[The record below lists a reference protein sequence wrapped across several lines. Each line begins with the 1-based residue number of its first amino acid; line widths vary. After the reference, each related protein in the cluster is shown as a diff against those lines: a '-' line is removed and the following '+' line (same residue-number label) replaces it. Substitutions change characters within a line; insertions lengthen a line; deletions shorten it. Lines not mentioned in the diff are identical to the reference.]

1 MNYLV
6 QFSVEN
12 FLSFN
17 GKQTFALFN
26 SADESLNKYLLKI
39 PNEKFTLSPV
49 AAIYGNNSSGKTNLL
64 KAIGFLKFLLNTSS
78 NKKINEKI
86 PFLPFKLSQD
96 KPTTFEVIFI
106 SEGIRYGYL
115 VSFNQEKIIKEAL
128 YTYPNGKI
136 KKIFERILDD
146 NKNYIYSYSRDYQS
160 NFKDIEIKSLQNKL
174 FLSTLSEWSTNEDI
188 KNSIGFFLDKIV
200 MNIDYENPNWQH
212 FTADQLENNLQL
224 KKLFLKLL
232 KEINPGIK
240 DISSKVIRK
249 KMLMEELPS
258 EIPLELRMF
267 MTNEE
272 TISTDIKIEYNKKGL
287 ILDLSEES
295 RGIKKLFEIGGP
307 LLSIL
312 LNGQVLIFD
321 ELETSLHPLLAKKI
335 IELFLDP
342 VYNKKGAQLIFTT
355 HDTNLL
361 DLDFIRRD
369 QIWITEKGI
378 ETDYA
383 TYLTCLSNIKGIRK
397 DENIRKGF
405 LQGKYTKIPFLTG
418 KFLNKDF
425 YGDE

>member
-249 KMLMEELPS
+249 KMSMEELPS

>member
-78 NKKINEKI
+78 NKKVNEKI

-174 FLSTLSEWSTNEDI
+174 FLSTLSEWSTNEEI

-212 FTADQLENNLQL
+212 FTAEQLENNLQL

-249 KMLMEELPS
+249 KILMEELPS

-272 TISTDIKIEYNKKGL
+272 TISTDIKIEYEKKGL

-342 VYNKKGAQLIFTT
+342 VYNKNGAQLIFTT

-378 ETDYA
+378 ETDHA

>member
-188 KNSIGFFLDKIV
+188 KNSIVFFLDKIV

-212 FTADQLENNLQL
+212 FTAEQLENNLQL

-249 KMLMEELPS
+249 KMSMEELPS